1 MKHIISVIL
10 VVLICFSLCSCDNSN
25 NKEINGDSQP
35 SASTEENKG
44 ASVSTGLPLEKL
56 KAYASSSGVE
66 NYNEV
71 ECDDGDTEFS
81 FEASLS
87 EYTGKINN
95 DEVSEFSIY
104 IENVQA
110 NTSDEFSKIAYI
122 GYQDYKQLTW
132 NQLPSAISVSH
143 IMNIYVLLGGS
154 GDITIGEAVA
164 VITDN
169 AVLSINDWSIS
180 ATFDTDNNN
189 LSIYFSYS

>member
-1 MKHIISVIL
+1 MKYIISVIL
-10 VVLICFSLCSCDNSN
+10 VVLICFSLCSCDNPN
-25 NKEINGDSQP
+25 NKEINGDSQS
-35 SASTEENKG
+35 SASTEENTG
-44 ASVSTGLPLEKL
+44 ASASTGLPLEKL
-56 KAYASSSGVE
+56 KAYASASGVE
-66 NYNEV
+66 KYNEV

-87 EYTGKINN
+87 EYTGKMSNG
-95 DEVSEFSIY
+95 EVSEFSIY

-169 AVLSINDWSIS
+169 AVLSIDNWSIS

-189 LSIYFSYS
+189 LTIYFSYS